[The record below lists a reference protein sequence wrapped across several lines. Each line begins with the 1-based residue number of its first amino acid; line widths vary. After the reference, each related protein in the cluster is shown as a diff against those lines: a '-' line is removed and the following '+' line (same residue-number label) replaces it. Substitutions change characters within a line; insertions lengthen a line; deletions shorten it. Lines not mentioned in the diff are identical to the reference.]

1 MSPPASPD
9 ATVTER
15 RRTTVLC
22 LGEALVDLIC
32 ERPVD
37 GVGAADAFVPH
48 FGGAVANVAVIAA
61 QGGARVA
68 LLGGAGDDPWGE
80 WLRARLDAAKVD
92 VGRFP
97 LHPGVATPLSVV
109 TLDPSGEPSYT
120 TYGAALGTLIA
131 AVGDQIEAAID
142 DAGALFVSSNT
153 LVGEAER
160 AVTMRAIELAHAH
173 ELPVIFDPNLRL
185 RRWRSR
191 ADATASANA
200 CIHGALLVRSNLE
213 EAQLMTGEQDVERAA
228 TALLKSGA
236 RNVVISLGAEGAVLR
251 GKFRADV
258 PGVPAR
264 VISTIGA
271 GDALTGTLLARY
283 AASGF
288 YEPALAASLREAV
301 AAGAAACER
310 WGAVD

>member
-1 MSPPASPD
+1 MSEDPI
-9 ATVTER
+9 ATQGR
-15 RRTTVLC
+15 RPSTVLC

-32 ERPVD
+32 ERPVEA
-37 GVGAADAFVPH
+37 VGSADAFVPH

-61 QGGARVA
+61 SGGARVA
-68 LLGGAGDDPWGE
+68 LMGGAGDDPWGV
-80 WLRARLDAAKVD
+80 WLRDRLAAAGVD

-109 TLDPSGEPSYT
+109 TVDGSGEPSYT

-142 DAGALFVSSNT
+142 EAGALFVSSNT

-185 RRWRSR
+185 GRWRSR

-200 CIHGALLVRSNLE
+200 CIHGALLVRSNLA
-213 EAQLMTGEQDVERAA
+213 EAQLMTGERDVERAA

-236 RNVVISLGAEGAVLR
+236 RNVVISLGADGAVLR

-258 PGVPAR
+258 PGVPAH

-271 GDALTGTLLARY
+271 GDALTGTLLAQY

-288 YEPALAASLREAV
+288 YEPAIAASLRAAV